1 MAKEI
6 VLSICIPTYSRA
18 ERVFNTIKTILEY
31 PEEDIE
37 IVVANDTSVDDT
49 VERLEQISD
58 KRLRVIN
65 NEKNLGQRENQIKV
79 LFAAR
84 GKYTLVLLDRDSIIL
99 QRFYILMENLRNN
112 EETPILLLKEKK
124 EEWNSKWRKNIYH
137 ICSNTHPSDIIY
149 HSGMLR
155 NVCSYESIKKTM
167 RLDENPF
174 VYFPPIVGISLF
186 LRYEKCSTSQLD
198 LARYNIVGTK
208 SGDFQRNNSKCTDFY
223 LPIGAWKRLKIWYRM
238 LEAENRRKREGLFPY
253 LFAIELT
260 LATMGNFYLSENR
273 ELRLRTGVVRMSD
286 EAYRS
291 INRKMCDITIKYL
304 RKRRSLSVRQ
314 YVLIRVITALNNR
327 RLIAAIQKNDVI
339 SSRIWEYL
347 F

>member
-1 MAKEI
+1 
-6 VLSICIPTYSRA
+6 
-18 ERVFNTIKTILEY
+18 
-31 PEEDIE
+31 
-37 IVVANDTSVDDT
+37 
-49 VERLEQISD
+49 
-58 KRLRVIN
+58 
-65 NEKNLGQRENQIKV
+65 
-79 LFAAR
+79 
-84 GKYTLVLLDRDSIIL
+84 
-99 QRFYILMENLRNN
+99 
-112 EETPILLLKEKK
+112 
-124 EEWNSKWRKNIYH
+124 
-137 ICSNTHPSDIIY
+137 
-149 HSGMLR
+149 
-155 NVCSYESIKKTM
+155 M

-291 INRKMCDITIKYL
+291 INVNFV
-304 RKRRSLSVRQ
+304 S
-314 YVLIRVITALNNR
+314 
-327 RLIAAIQKNDVI
+327 RLH
-339 SSRIWEYL
+339 
-347 F
+347 